1 MVEEGKKQ
9 KNNVERKV
17 DQGVENAQEEEKNI
31 VGNNKKIKT
40 YRKREKEQDVF
51 ICNQKYYEKINT

>member
-31 VGNNKKIKT
+31 NI
-40 YRKREKEQDVF
+40 
-51 ICNQKYYEKINT
+51 